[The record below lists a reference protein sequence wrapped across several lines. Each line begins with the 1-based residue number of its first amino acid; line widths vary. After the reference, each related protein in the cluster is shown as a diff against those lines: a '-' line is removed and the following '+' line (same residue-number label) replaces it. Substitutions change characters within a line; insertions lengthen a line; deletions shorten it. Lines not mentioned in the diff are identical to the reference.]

1 MNRSEEIA
9 KLIRDAF
16 HNPAPK
22 NEVLTGFSGEKLLS
36 TLINLAKFNLT
47 QE

>member
-1 MNRSEEIA
+1 MNRFEEIA
-9 KLIRDAF
+9 QRIRDAYQ
-16 HNPAPK
+16 NPAPK